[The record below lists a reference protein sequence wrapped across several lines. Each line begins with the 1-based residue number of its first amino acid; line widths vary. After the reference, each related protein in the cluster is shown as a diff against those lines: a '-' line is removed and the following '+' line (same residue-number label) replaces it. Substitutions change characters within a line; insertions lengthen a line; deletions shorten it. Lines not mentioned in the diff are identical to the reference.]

1 MRLITVLGGST
12 NAVLHILAICK
23 TANIDF
29 TIDDFQRI
37 SNNTPYLADLKPSG
51 KFLMEDLHNI
61 GGIPAVMK
69 FMLNNN
75 MIDGSC
81 LTVTGKTIE
90 ENLKDVNGLKEN
102 QRIIMPFDDP
112 IKNTGHIRILYGN
125 LANNGSVAK
134 ITGKEGLYFKGSAK
148 VFNSELEANTAI
160 SNGLIDK
167 GDVIVIRYE
176 GPKGGPGMPEML
188 KPTSAIVGAG
198 LGKDVAL
205 ITDGRFSGGT
215 HGFVVGHICP
225 EAYVGGNIALI
236 KNKDIIVIDAEKN
249 EINVMI
255 DEDELNERRKKWVQ
269 PNLKVSN
276 GVLTKYSKLVSDRSE
291 EHTSELQSQD

>member
-1 MRLITVLGGST
+1 MIKLKKKKIISEAIFNLIKNDIKPLDILTKKSVENAVRLITVLGGST

-102 QRIIMPFDDP
+102 QRIGI
-112 IKNTGHIRILYGN
+112 
-125 LANNGSVAK
+125 
-134 ITGKEGLYFKGSAK
+134 
-148 VFNSELEANTAI
+148 
-160 SNGLIDK
+160 
-167 GDVIVIRYE
+167 
-176 GPKGGPGMPEML
+176 
-188 KPTSAIVGAG
+188 
-198 LGKDVAL
+198 
-205 ITDGRFSGGT
+205 
-215 HGFVVGHICP
+215 IC
-225 EAYVGGNIALI
+225 
-236 KNKDIIVIDAEKN
+236 
-249 EINVMI
+249 
-255 DEDELNERRKKWVQ
+255 RKKE
-269 PNLKVSN
+269 KE
-276 GVLTKYSKLVSDRSE
+276 KKRE
-291 EHTSELQSQD
+291 E

>member
-1 MRLITVLGGST
+1 MYTANTMASAIEAMGLSLPFNSSNPAVSNDKAQEKKIISEAIFNLIKNDIKPLDILTKKSVENAVRLITVLGGST

-176 GPKGGPGMPEML
+176 GPKGCL
-188 KPTSAIVGAG
+188 LYTS
-198 LGKDVAL
+198 
-205 ITDGRFSGGT
+205 
-215 HGFVVGHICP
+215 
-225 EAYVGGNIALI
+225 
-236 KNKDIIVIDAEKN
+236 DAA
-249 EINVMI
+249 
-255 DEDELNERRKKWVQ
+255 DE
-269 PNLKVSN
+269 
-276 GVLTKYSKLVSDRSE
+276 
-291 EHTSELQSQD
+291 